1 MEDLLTFFCYLPSV
15 TCLIGLCV
23 VLFFLEKSP
32 AVWMVVDVAVFAMV
46 FYFFNAQVLNLAA
59 SPSMRFLSFSCISFL
74 SPFLLSFLICLL
86 WKVFN
91 ERLLPWYYYLW
102 FVPPIS
108 MASICLML
116 YFIVDKGE
124 AAFFQELYDRFR
136 CFPEQFVD
144 REIFRIFNVLHNYC
158 FRVIF
163 YIYALW
169 IIFFSLTSMRNSG
182 FTWKSFTGFLFKRSS
197 LPPVHILMLL
207 LCLII
212 VLEIVR
218 FTTGYNFLLDNPS
231 ANIVFSVLTTICLVL
246 VLFAT
251 FGIGYE
257 ECTLRQVMRLD
268 PKESL
273 KLDDDGDDDVISPLS
288 PDDNAA
294 FRQVQARLDEGLRD
308 LMVEKHAFL
317 DSELRL
323 VDVARTLCTN
333 RNYLSRHIN
342 ERYGVNFNEYLNR
355 MRIRYSKQYMID
367 NPNQLLDQIAIEC
380 GFGTAQSFGRKFKA
394 IEGVTPRTWMV
405 NNRKK

>member
-1 MEDLLTFFCYLPSV
+1 
-15 TCLIGLCV
+15 

-46 FYFFNAQVLNLAA
+46 FYFFNAQVLNITA
-59 SPSMRFLSFSCISFL
+59 SPSIRFLSFSCISFM
-74 SPFLLSFLICLL
+74 SPFLLTFLICLL

-116 YFIVDKGE
+116 YFMVDKGE

-169 IIFFSLTSMRNSG
+169 IIFFSLISMRNSG

-257 ECTLRQVMRLD
+257 ECTLRQMLLID
-268 PKESL
+268 PKENF
-273 KLDDDGDDDVISPLS
+273 KPDDDGDDDVTALLS

-342 ERYGVNFNEYLNR
+342 ERYGINFNEYLNR
-355 MRIRYSKQYMID
+355 MRIRYSKQYMLD

>member
-46 FYFFNAQVLNLAA
+46 FYFFNAQVLNITA

-74 SPFLLSFLICLL
+74 SPYLLAFLICLL

-182 FTWKSFTGFLFKRSS
+182 FTWKSLTGFLFKRSS

-212 VLEIVR
+212 VLEIMR
-218 FTTGYNFLLDNPS
+218 FSTGYNFLLDNPS
-231 ANIVFSVLTTICLVL
+231 ANIVFSLLTTICLVL

-257 ECTLRQVMRLD
+257 ECTLRQMLLID
-268 PKESL
+268 PKENF
-273 KLDDDGDDDVISPLS
+273 KPDDDGDDDVTALLS

-323 VDVARTLCTN
+323 VDVARTLGTN

-342 ERYGVNFNEYLNR
+342 ERYGINFNEYLNR